1 MVEIAI
7 LGFGT
12 VGSGIA
18 EVIDRNQDAIRRD
31 FPVGIHVKYILD
43 LRDFPDSPYADRVV
57 HDIHVIINDP
67 EVEVVCET
75 MGGKKP
81 AYEFS
86 KMALEAGKSVCTS
99 NKELVDA
106 LGGELAVIAKQHN
119 CSYLFEASVGGGIPI
134 LRPLRTSFSQEFIT
148 DVIGDEDGD
157 GRP

>member
-57 HDIHVIINDP
+57 RQ
-67 EVEVVCET
+67 
-75 MGGKKP
+75 
-81 AYEFS
+81 
-86 KMALEAGKSVCTS
+86 EAC
-99 NKELVDA
+99 L
-106 LGGELAVIAKQHN
+106 
-119 CSYLFEASVGGGIPI
+119 
-134 LRPLRTSFSQEFIT
+134 
-148 DVIGDEDGD
+148 
-157 GRP
+157 